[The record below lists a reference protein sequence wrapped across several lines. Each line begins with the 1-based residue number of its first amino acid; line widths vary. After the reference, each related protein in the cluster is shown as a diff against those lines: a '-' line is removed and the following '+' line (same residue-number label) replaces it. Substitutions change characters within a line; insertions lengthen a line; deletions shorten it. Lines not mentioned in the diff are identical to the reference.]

1 MADIPQ
7 HIGYII
13 DGNRRWA
20 KEHGL
25 PPYEGHMAG
34 YNIIQDVVL
43 ATFDTGVQ
51 YVSAYIFSTENWQR
65 SEQEVSKLMTLV
77 LKLLTSDLRI
87 LEENNIRLKVLGS
100 RENVSA
106 KILKAIDDAEA
117 RTANNTRGTLGIC
130 FNYGGHLEIT
140 DAVKKIVQTGIPAE
154 EITPELITQNLY
166 CPEIPAV
173 DVVVR
178 TSGEQRFSNFMLWR
192 AAYSEFIS
200 LEKYWP
206 DMTKED
212 VTAILEEYSR
222 RNRRFGG

>member
-1 MADIPQ
+1 MADIPA
-7 HIGYII
+7 HIGYIV

-34 YNIIQDVVL
+34 YNAIQDVAL
-43 ATFDTGVQ
+43 ASFDAGVK
-51 YVSAYIFSTENWQR
+51 YVSAYVFSTENWKR

-77 LKLLTSDLRI
+77 LKLLTADLRI

-100 RENVSA
+100 RENVSD

-117 RTANNTRGTLGIC
+117 RTAHNSRGTLGIC

-140 DAVKKIVQTGIPAE
+140 DAVKKVIQSGVPAE
-154 EITPELITQNLY
+154 AVTPETIAEHLY
-166 CPEIPAV
+166 CPEIPPV
-173 DVVVR
+173 DIVVR
-178 TSGEQRFSNFMLWR
+178 TSGEERLSNFMLWR
-192 AAYSEFIS
+192 AAYSEFIF
-200 LEKYWP
+200 LDKNWP
-206 DMTKED
+206 DMTKDD